1 VPFRKITRGKGRGK
15 YRSPSGRVFTKKQ
28 VRLYYARG
36 GTFKKSGRK
45 KR

>member
-1 VPFRKITRGKGRGK
+1 GKDRGK
-15 YRSPSGRVFTKKQ
+15 YRSPSGKIFTAAQ

-36 GTFKKSGRK
+36 GTFKKKK